1 MSGYV
6 TNIERDTIANQDF
19 RRVLYTGP
27 ERPRMDDRRRA
38 GRNSGT
44 GGAGME
50 ARAPWPAHFS
60 GGRGHLFINGTRRSS
75 CAFQRDYGFLQRV
88 FWESIDSIA
97 VPTTGIVL
105 SILAGSLQSS
115 SVR

>member
-1 MSGYV
+1 MQVESYQREPIEGTIGAAPPTPPWHSSPAHKVLLAVDGSASG
-6 TNIERDTIANQDF
+6 I
-19 RRVLYTGP
+19 P
-27 ERPRMDDRRRA
+27 
-38 GRNSGT
+38 
-44 GGAGME
+44 GARME
-50 ARAPWPAHFS
+50 ALMPSPA
-60 GGRGHLFINGTRRSS
+60 GALAVAAISS
-75 CAFQRDYGFLQRV
+75 WRHAAEQLCIQRDYGFLQRV